1 MAKYWSDKLAERVR
15 GEPSRVI
22 NDILKLTQRP
32 EIISFAGGLPAAE
45 FFPRERILEATRK
58 VLESDNAF
66 AALQYGIPE
75 GLIPLREMIVRQ
87 ANAVGIPAALDNILI
102 TSGSQQSLDLTG
114 KVFINPG
121 DRIIVENPTYLGM
134 IQAWKMYG
142 AAFTAVENDE
152 FGILPDALEK
162 ALAAGPAKLIYLVVN
177 FQNPTGVTMTYERRK
192 EVVRLARKYGV
203 PIVEDDPYGA
213 LRYDGEPV
221 PSLMAID
228 AEEAGHKNGDGALAE
243 GNVINVGSFSKTLCP
258 GFRVAWATAP
268 SEVMHR
274 LCDAKEAGDLH
285 TSTFCQA
292 VLYQT
297 ACDGFIEEHVDA
309 LRKVYHERR
318 DLMLNLMEDIL
329 PDGITWKKPEGGL
342 FLWAKLPEGSD
353 STELLKEA
361 IKAGVAFVP
370 GAPFYPGGGGETTF
384 RLNFSNATNDQIF
397 AGIKRLAGVFEA
409 AYAGKTAKAAN

>member
-1 MAKYWSDKLAERVR
+1 MASYWTDKLAVRVQ

-58 VLESDNAF
+58 IMESDQAF

-75 GLIPLREMIVRQ
+75 GLIPLREMIARQ
-87 ANAVGIPAALDNILI
+87 ANAVGIPADVDNILI
-102 TSGSQQSLDLTG
+102 TSGSQQSLDLSG
-114 KVFINPG
+114 KVFIDPG
-121 DRIIVENPTYLGM
+121 DRIIVENPTYLG
-134 IQAWKMYG
+134 ILQSWKMYQ
-142 AAFTAVENDE
+142 ADFVPVQADE
-152 FGILPDALEK
+152 LGIIPEELEK
-162 ALAAGPAKLIYLVVN
+162 ALKAGPAKLIYLVVN
-177 FQNPTGVTMTYERRK
+177 FQNPTGITMTIERRR

-221 PSLMAID
+221 ESLIAID
-228 AEEAGHKNGDGALAE
+228 AQEAGMRAGSALAD
-243 GNVINVGSFSKTLCP
+243 GNVISMGSFSKTLCP

-297 ACDGFIEEHVDA
+297 ATDGFIEGHIDA

-318 DLMLNLMEDIL
+318 DLMLNLIEDIF
-329 PDGITWKKPEGGL
+329 PDGVTYKKPEGGL
-342 FLWAKLPEGSD
+342 FLWMSLPDGSD
-353 STELLKEA
+353 STEMLKEA
-361 IKAGVAFVP
+361 INNGVAFVP
-370 GAPFYPGGGGETTF
+370 GAPFYPGGGGETKM

-397 AGIKRLAGVFEA
+397 GGIKRLAGVLEK
-409 AYAGKTAKAAN
+409 AYARKTA

>member
-1 MAKYWSDKLAERVR
+1 MASYWTDKLAVRVQ

-58 VLESDNAF
+58 IMESDQAF

-75 GLIPLREMIVRQ
+75 GLIPLREMIARQ
-87 ANAVGIPAALDNILI
+87 ANAVGIPADVDNILI
-102 TSGSQQSLDLTG
+102 TSGSQQSLDLSG
-114 KVFINPG
+114 KVFIDPG
-121 DRIIVENPTYLGM
+121 DRIIVENPTYLG
-134 IQAWKMYG
+134 ILQSWKMYQ
-142 AAFTAVENDE
+142 ADFVPVQADE
-152 FGILPDALEK
+152 LGIIPEELEK
-162 ALAAGPAKLIYLVVN
+162 ALKAGPAKLIYLVVN
-177 FQNPTGVTMTYERRK
+177 FQNPTGITMTIERRR

-221 PSLMAID
+221 ESLIAID
-228 AEEAGHKNGDGALAE
+228 AQEAGMRAGSALAD
-243 GNVINVGSFSKTLCP
+243 GNVISMGSFSKTLCP

-297 ACDGFIEEHVDA
+297 ATDGFIEAHIDA

-318 DLMLNLMEDIL
+318 DLMLNLIEDIF
-329 PDGITWKKPEGGL
+329 PDGVTYKKPEGGL
-342 FLWAKLPEGSD
+342 FLWMSLPDGSD
-353 STELLKEA
+353 STEMLKEA
-361 IKAGVAFVP
+361 INNGVAFVP
-370 GAPFYPGGGGETTF
+370 GAPFYPGGGGETKM

-397 AGIKRLAGVFEA
+397 GGIKRLAGVLER
-409 AYAGKTAKAAN
+409 AYTKKAV